1 MHTKTVDIYDVTV
14 IAAFLHSMEPSSPPG
29 LGGIFLGAKKEA
41 GSEVS
46 TAHFSFIETLWFYS
60 YLLGPFHRCLSFS

>member
-14 IAAFLHSMEPSSPPG
+14 IAAFSILWNPPPHQG
-29 LGGIFLGAKKEA
+29 LEGFFWCKKEA

-46 TAHFSFIETLWFYS
+46 TAPFSFIY
-60 YLLGPFHRCLSFS
+60 